1 MMLYGIDI
9 LIARMK
15 THPEEFER
23 DGKWTG
29 ALVNID
35 KHLTEEERQALKNGY
50 TEMARDAFNEVIMK
64 SIAGEGVDYDKV
76 SSIAQDYDS
85 VMEYPKERAKMLM
98 EEEKE
103 RREYQLAQE
112 KMRIEQQRLAQN
124 AAYARGLGGGSP
136 YNQGMTG
143 GIF

>member
-1 MMLYGIDI
+1 
-9 LIARMK
+9 MK
-15 THPEEFER
+15 TNPEEFVR

-29 ALVNID
+29 VLVNID
-35 KHLTEEERQALKNGY
+35 KHLTEEERQALRNGF
-50 TEMARDAFNEVIMK
+50 TEMARDTFNEVIMK
-64 SIAGEGVDYDKV
+64 SIAGEGVEYDKV
-76 SSIAQDYDS
+76 ASIAQDYDS

-112 KMRIEQQRLAQN
+112 RMRIEQQRAMQN
-124 AAYARGLGGGSP
+124 TNYARGLGGGSP